1 MAAQAVQVDQLRRV
15 QANSARDTVGR
26 EGTLRE
32 IADLQQDLLRTR
44 RDVKSLEE
52 EIKSSRK
59 REETAERRVARR
71 GDNENQAAWKELQ
84 TALAK

>member
-1 MAAQAVQVDQLRRV
+1 MAAQAAQVDRLRHV
-15 QANSARDTVGR
+15 QADSARDTVGR

-59 REETAERRVARR
+59 REEAAERREARR
-71 GDNENQAAWKELQ
+71 GDDENQATSKELQ